1 MEKKNLHSIAV
12 IALTAAAFALA
23 IPGNAQG
30 RRPGGGGPGGGR
42 PSSSQSSSPRSS
54 SSSMSSSPRSSSP
67 SMSSS
72 PRSSAPRSSSPSMSS
87 SPRSSSHSISSSS
100 PRSSS
105 PSMDR
110 SFNRPSSNNSR
121 TISPSGDRPS
131 SNFNNRPSGNGN
143 FHGGGNPGGGRPSGN
158 RPSTGGSTNFG
169 RDNARAGVGSP
180 TMSGNVRNTTPS
192 SQFNRGDIRP
202 GGNDR
207 PGGNGR
213 PGGNDR
219 PGGNNGGQPGGN
231 HGGNYN
237 GGNHGGGQPG
247 GNHGGNYGR
256 PGGNN
261 RPGGNHGGNYG
272 RPGGNDRPGGNMG
285 HRPPAGRP
293 HHGINHGGPRPN
305 YDHYRWHS
313 SFRPRGPRDR
323 WYDYYRY
330 NRWSWYHPIAPP
342 LRPWRPRVIW
352 YYRPVIPVGYRIY
365 ASAPIITGVLGLEFG
380 TLLDASLNFLYYNG
394 YSIDGYQDNVVYL
407 RDVNMMGYSWP
418 DVMLQYDNGG
428 GLCYAEFVTSSTY
441 QDDYRFNNLYSNLC
455 STYGTPINS
464 GNGYYSWYGGNQ
476 TGYINLNFAY
486 DNGRYYTVMTLGT

>member
-1 MEKKNLHSIAV
+1 
-12 IALTAAAFALA
+12 
-23 IPGNAQG
+23 
-30 RRPGGGGPGGGR
+30 
-42 PSSSQSSSPRSS
+42 
-54 SSSMSSSPRSSSP
+54 
-67 SMSSS
+67 
-72 PRSSAPRSSSPSMSS
+72 
-87 SPRSSSHSISSSS
+87 
-100 PRSSS
+100 
-105 PSMDR
+105 
-110 SFNRPSSNNSR
+110 
-121 TISPSGDRPS
+121 
-131 SNFNNRPSGNGN
+131 
-143 FHGGGNPGGGRPSGN
+143 
-158 RPSTGGSTNFG
+158 
-169 RDNARAGVGSP
+169 
-180 TMSGNVRNTTPS
+180 MSGNVRNTTPS

-202 GGNDR
+202 GGN
-207 PGGNGR
+207 NR

-219 PGGNNGGQPGGN
+219 PGGNGRPGD
-231 HGGNYN
+231 N
-237 GGNHGGGQPG
+237 GGNHKPG
-247 GNHGGNYGR
+247 GNNGGSNYRPGDNGGNHKPGGNNGGGNYRPGDNGGNRPGGGNYR

-261 RPGGNHGGNYG
+261 GNRPGG
-272 RPGGNDRPGGNMG
+272 DMG

-352 YYRPVIPVGYRIY
+352 YYRPVIPTGYRIY

-380 TLLDASLNFLYYNG
+380 TLLDASLNYLYYNG

>member
-30 RRPGGGGPGGGR
+30 RRPGGGGPGGSR

-72 PRSSAPRSSSPSMSS
+72 PRSS
-87 SPRSSSHSISSSS
+87 SHSISSSS
-100 PRSSS
+100 PRTSS

-143 FHGGGNPGGGRPSGN
+143 FHGGGNPGGN
-158 RPSTGGSTNFG
+158 RPSTGGNANFG

-202 GGNDR
+202 GGN
-207 PGGNGR
+207 NR

-219 PGGNNGGQPGGN
+219 PGGNGRPGD
-231 HGGNYN
+231 N
-237 GGNHGGGQPG
+237 GGNHKPG
-247 GNHGGNYGR
+247 GNNGGSNYRPGDNGGNRPGGGNYR

-261 RPGGNHGGNYG
+261 GNRPG
-272 RPGGNDRPGGNMG
+272 DNMG

-352 YYRPVIPVGYRIY
+352 YYRPVIPTGYRIY

-380 TLLDASLNFLYYNG
+380 TLLDASLNYLYYNG

>member
-30 RRPGGGGPGGGR
+30 RRPGGGGPGGSR

-100 PRSSS
+100 PRTSS

-143 FHGGGNPGGGRPSGN
+143 FHGGGNPGGN

-202 GGNDR
+202 GGNGRPGDNGGNHKPGGNNGGGNYRPGDNGGNR
-207 PGGNGR
+207 PGG
-213 PGGNDR
+213 GNYR
-219 PGGNNGGQPGGN
+219 PGGNNG
-231 HGGNYN
+231 
-237 GGNHGGGQPG
+237 
-247 GNHGGNYGR
+247 
-256 PGGNN
+256 N
-261 RPGGNHGGNYG
+261 RPG
-272 RPGGNDRPGGNMG
+272 DNMG

-352 YYRPVIPVGYRIY
+352 YYRPVIPTGYRIY

-380 TLLDASLNFLYYNG
+380 TLLDASLNYLYYNG

>member
-30 RRPGGGGPGGGR
+30 RRPGGGGPGGSR

-100 PRSSS
+100 PRTSS

-110 SFNRPSSNNSR
+110 SFNRPSNNSR

-143 FHGGGNPGGGRPSGN
+143 FHGGGNPGGGRPGGN

-202 GGNDR
+202 GGN
-207 PGGNGR
+207 NR

-219 PGGNNGGQPGGN
+219 PGGNGRPGDNGGNHKPGGN
-231 HGGNYN
+231 NGGNYKPGGN
-237 GGNHGGGQPG
+237 NGNHGGG
-247 GNHGGNYGR
+247 NYR

-261 RPGGNHGGNYG
+261 GNRPGGGNYRPGGNNGN
-272 RPGGNDRPGGNMG
+272 RPGGDMG
-285 HRPPAGRP
+285 HRPPTGRP

-352 YYRPVIPVGYRIY
+352 YYRPVIPTGYRIY

-380 TLLDASLNFLYYNG
+380 TLLDASLNYLYYNG

>member
-30 RRPGGGGPGGGR
+30 RRPGGGGPGGSR

-72 PRSSAPRSSSPSMSS
+72 PRSS
-87 SPRSSSHSISSSS
+87 SHSISSSS
-100 PRSSS
+100 PRTSS

-143 FHGGGNPGGGRPSGN
+143 FHGGGNPGGN
-158 RPSTGGSTNFG
+158 RPSTGGNANFG

-202 GGNDR
+202 GGN
-207 PGGNGR
+207 NR

-219 PGGNNGGQPGGN
+219 PGGNGRPGD
-231 HGGNYN
+231 N
-237 GGNHGGGQPG
+237 GGNHKPG
-247 GNHGGNYGR
+247 GNNGGGNYRPGDNGGNRPGGGNYR

-261 RPGGNHGGNYG
+261 GNRPG
-272 RPGGNDRPGGNMG
+272 DNMG

-352 YYRPVIPVGYRIY
+352 YYRPVIPTGYRIY

-380 TLLDASLNFLYYNG
+380 TLLDASLNYLYYNG